1 MSDCSALSTHLLTMQ
16 AGLSAI
22 AIVPPSRSR
31 PVETRPVDVDVDVD
45 VVPDGED
52 GVPETTVVPE
62 STVVPETYETR
73 PGSCPSPSDDDE
85 FHPR

>member
-1 MSDCSALSTHLLTMQ
+1 MQ

-45 VVPDGED
+45 VQPVDGED
-52 GVPETTVVPE
+52 GVPEATVV
-62 STVVPETYETR
+62 TETYETR
-73 PGSCPSPSDDDE
+73 PGSCPSPSDDNE

>member
-1 MSDCSALSTHLLTMQ
+1 MQ

-73 PGSCPSPSDDDE
+73 PGSCPSASDDAE

>member
-1 MSDCSALSTHLLTMQ
+1 MQ

-45 VVPDGED
+45 VDVVPEDGED
-52 GVPETTVVPE
+52 GVPETTVVAE
-62 STVVPETYETR
+62 ATVVPETYETR

>member
-1 MSDCSALSTHLLTMQ
+1 MPMPTRLLLLAMQ

-31 PVETRPVDVDVDVD
+31 PVETRPVDVDVDADVD
-45 VVPDGED
+45 A
-52 GVPETTVVPE
+52 VPEGEGGAPE
-62 STVVPETYETR
+62 VYETR
-73 PGSCPSPSDDDE
+73 PGSCPSPSDDAE

>member
-1 MSDCSALSTHLLTMQ
+1 MQ

-45 VVPDGED
+45 VDVVPDGSD
-52 GVPETTVVPE
+52 GVPEATVVAE
-62 STVVPETYETR
+62 TTGVPETYETR